1 MWWEHTRG
9 ERGGKMRGSVSA
21 RVTRPLAT
29 GLVNVG
35 FDCSDEVVSMH
46 LTPCPA
52 LFQQQRVSR
61 AVSKLRAFRVH
72 GRAGTHAPIHHARHM
87 LLG

>member
-35 FDCSDEVVSMH
+35 FDCSDAMMRSS
-46 LTPCPA
+46 PC
-52 LFQQQRVSR
+52 
-61 AVSKLRAFRVH
+61 
-72 GRAGTHAPIHHARHM
+72 T
-87 LLG
+87 